1 MEKTSNQEVNPAESQ
16 KDAKTTAESR
26 KRRVAKHRKGFKIT
40 TPPYP
45 VRALWEMAGEE
56 ERKKAHE
63 LGVLLLEHWL
73 GRLSKKELGEK
84 IGQPPLRVWQLS
96 QQALAGLVVGLLKQP
111 KKPPKGT
118 PPPSMLLP
126 EDNPKQLRSQILEL
140 QRQKQVLE
148 ELVDILK
155 ELPANREQAKAKQPG
170 LRGRPAGKKNTAR
183 GERAESASVS
193 GVAAPKDRK
202 VVGASAPEKGGS

>member
-1 MEKTSNQEVNPAESQ
+1 FPRRWNMEKATIQENSPAPQDPETHTES
-16 KDAKTTAESR
+16 K
-26 KRRVAKHRKGFKIT
+26 KRRVPKHRRGFKIS

-45 VRALWEMAGEE
+45 VRALWEMASEE

-63 LGVLLLEHWL
+63 LGALLLEHWL

-96 QQALAGLVVGLLKQP
+96 QQALAGLVVGVLKQP

-118 PPPSMLLP
+118 PPPSSLLP
-126 EDNPKQLRSQILEL
+126 EDNPKQLRAQVLEL

-148 ELVDILK
+148 ELVEILK
-155 ELPANREQAKAKQPG
+155 DLPANREQAKVRLPG
-170 LRGRPAGKKNTAR
+170 LKGRPTGKKNTA
-183 GERAESASVS
+183 SVPGS
-193 GVAAPKDRK
+193 SAPK
-202 VVGASAPEKGGS
+202 

>member
-1 MEKTSNQEVNPAESQ
+1 MEKATIQENSPAPQDPETHTES
-16 KDAKTTAESR
+16 K
-26 KRRVAKHRKGFKIT
+26 KRRVPKHRRGFKIS

-45 VRALWEMAGEE
+45 VRALWEMASEE

-63 LGVLLLEHWL
+63 LGALLLEHWL

-118 PPPSMLLP
+118 PPPSSLLP
-126 EDNPKQLRSQILEL
+126 EDNPKQLRAQVLEL

-148 ELVDILK
+148 ELVEILK
-155 ELPANREQAKAKQPG
+155 DLPANREQAKVRLPG
-170 LRGRPAGKKNTAR
+170 LKGRPTGKKNTA
-183 GERAESASVS
+183 SVPGS
-193 GVAAPKDRK
+193 SAPKDRK
-202 VVGASAPEKGGS
+202 LAGAPASEKGGS